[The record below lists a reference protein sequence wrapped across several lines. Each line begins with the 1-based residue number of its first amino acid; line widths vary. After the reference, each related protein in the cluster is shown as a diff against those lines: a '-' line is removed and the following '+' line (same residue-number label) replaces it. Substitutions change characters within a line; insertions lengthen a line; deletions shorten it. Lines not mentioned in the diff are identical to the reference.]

1 MCTTGK
7 FQSIHLFILPSCT
20 LAHVYRPAALGHH
33 KPRSGECVPPSKFQ
47 SIQLFT
53 QPSCTRGRVYRPA
66 ALGHHKPRSGECV
79 PPASSSLSIHSFC
92 PHALLLMCTASSTRN
107 GECIPR
113 ASSNLTSNSLCSHVL
128 VALCTGPQHWGI
140 INPEWRMCTT
150 GRFQSPIDIRP
161 QNLLFDPNLRRMNI
175 NIPDTVSSQ
184 CRLCWS
190 ICVFLF

>member
-7 FQSIHLFILPSCT
+7 FQSIQLFTLPSCT
-20 LAHVYRPAALGHH
+20 LGHVYRPAAPEHH
-33 KPRSGECVPPSKFQ
+33 KPGLENAYHR
-47 SIQLFT
+47 
-53 QPSCTRGRVYRPA
+53 
-66 ALGHHKPRSGECV
+66 
-79 PPASSSLSIHSFC
+79 ASSSLSSYSLC
-92 PHALLLMCTASSTRN
+92 PHPLLLMCTGPRHWGIINPGVENAYH
-107 GECIPR
+107 R
-113 ASSNLTSNSLCSHVL
+113 ASSSLSSYLLSPHVL
-128 VALCTGPQHWGI
+128 VVVCTGPQHWGI